1 MTLSRR
7 QTLALLATLPIAG
20 AAGLSVPALAKD
32 GDLYPMLKLM
42 APAGIPD
49 KIVLGPA
56 DAKVTVIEYASLTC
70 PHCMRFNANTFPEV
84 KSRYIDTGKIRYI
97 LRPYPRD
104 NIDMLEW
111 MLALTAQDSQHVV
124 DVMFTIQDQLY
135 ATDKPGD
142 LLKSTALQL
151 GFTEETYQ
159 GVLTNQDM
167 YNNLVKLRDQAGTE
181 FGLEGTPTFYVNGKM
196 LSGELSI
203 DDLAK
208 EIDPLL

>member
-7 QTLALLATLPIAG
+7 QTLALLATLPVAG
-20 AAGLSVPALAKD
+20 ATGFSLPALAKD
-32 GDLYPMLKLM
+32 GDIYPMLKLM
-42 APAGIPD
+42 VPAGIPD
-49 KIVLGPA
+49 KIVHGPE

-84 KSRYIDTGKIRYI
+84 QSRYIDTGKIRYI

-124 DVMFTIQDQLY
+124 DVLFTIQDQLY

-167 YNNLVKLRDQAGTE
+167 YDNLVKLRDQAGNE

-196 LSGELSI
+196 VSGELSI